1 MADSFLTLADLVKI
15 NDKNLAD
22 INVTDLLDDAPFMKA
37 LAADVSSNG
46 TSHKYVKETGAPVV
60 GFRTVNNG
68 RENTKSSDTLVTI
81 DLKIL
86 DASFKADKALADSYF
101 RGAESYIQRE
111 ALRHLKASFFFAEQQ
126 FINGT
131 GNDLDGF
138 TGMADAI
145 APGDDMTVDAGGSE
159 ASGSGDSS
167 LSSVW
172 LVRTLNDGTELT
184 AILGQSGEIQIDE
197 SVVQRVEDD
206 SGKHYTAYWTPIQGW
221 LGLQVGSANS
231 MVRIHS
237 LDDATHKLTDNL
249 IYDALSLFPA
259 SRQPNLIVMNRR
271 SVKQLRASRTATNA
285 TGAPAPRPVDVDG
298 IPIIVTDAITS
309 NDDE

>member
-37 LAADVSSNG
+37 LAADFSSNG

-60 GFRTVNNG
+60 GFRTVNTG

-86 DASFKADKALADSYF
+86 DGSFKVDKALADAYF

-111 ALRHLKASFFFAEQQ
+111 AFRHLKAAFFVAEQQ

-131 GNDLDGF
+131 DSDIDGF

-145 APGDDMTVDAGGSE
+145 APGDDMTVDAGGSA
-159 ASGSGDSS
+159 ASGSGGSD
-167 LSSVW
+167 LTSVW
-172 LVRTLNDGTELT
+172 LVRTLNDGTEVS

-197 SVVQRVEDD
+197 SVVQRVEDGD
-206 SGKHYTAYWTPIQGW
+206 GKHYTAYWTPIQGW

-231 MVRIHS
+231 IVRIHS
-237 LDDATHKLTDNL
+237 LDDSTHKLTDNL
-249 IYDALSLFPA
+249 IYEGLSLFPA

-271 SVKQLRASRTATNA
+271 SLKQLRASRTATNV
-285 TGAPAPRPVDVDG
+285 TGAPAPRPTEVDG